1 MQTKPINLANALPYL
16 DEVRRTRKITYKTL
30 AERAGYA
37 DPGAAKKALEV
48 ANPGIQSVIRL
59 AKAIGVDVNLTTGN
73 VDRALRLAVYN
84 HAGGA
89 GKTSVARDVGV
100 RMGALG
106 LNVLLI
112 DIDPQANLTDWLGVD
127 STQVTLQGTIYP
139 TVIEDKPL
147 PEPIRTHGVDL
158 IPAAFALQDLEYQ
171 LAITRGRRPHE
182 RLSAALTVLEQAKKY
197 DIVIIDSTPFSGL
210 TSDLAA
216 LTADHLVVPVST
228 THKALEGLA
237 RVVAL
242 LEDVHRQVRPEL
254 NVLAVIPTQYD
265 RTVALHRAA
274 LESIPNFA
282 ADVPVLDPIVWRP
295 AVYSNIHAGGTPL
308 EFFEPNKAQYDEA
321 RADIHRVTDQ
331 LLDLIG
337 PNASVR

>member
-1 MQTKPINLANALPYL
+1 
-16 DEVRRTRKITYKTL
+16 
-30 AERAGYA
+30 
-37 DPGAAKKALEV
+37 
-48 ANPGIQSVIRL
+48 
-59 AKAIGVDVNLTTGN
+59 
-73 VDRALRLAVYN
+73 
-84 HAGGA
+84 
-89 GKTSVARDVGV
+89 
-100 RMGALG
+100 
-106 LNVLLI
+106 
-112 DIDPQANLTDWLGVD
+112 
-127 STQVTLQGTIYP
+127 
-139 TVIEDKPL
+139 
-147 PEPIRTHGVDL
+147 
-158 IPAAFALQDLEYQ
+158 
-171 LAITRGRRPHE
+171 ITRGRRPHE

-295 AVYSNIHAGGTPL
+295 AVYSN
-308 EFFEPNKAQYDEA
+308 
-321 RADIHRVTDQ
+321 
-331 LLDLIG
+331 
-337 PNASVR
+337 